1 MKFFSRIAQWLF
13 HSYEEF
19 CELNLTY
26 FKIFGLFQMVNPY
39 NRVSRFSQKLW
50 LYFHAGITIFTGVH
64 TVLQLIGFYVSDT
77 TDYKY
82 IMNTITH
89 IGNWSIA
96 ALKFATFAYN
106 KKRLQWLFDVL
117 RLDFLHVTKIK
128 ERKDILYDN
137 AFRCNWFI
145 LIYVFSC
152 LSTCAVWNI
161 YPLAELIYFS
171 IAKPVNSTYHPQ
183 NILDSWYPFDS
194 SEMPIFYYVYVY
206 EFIIYFYMLFAFCCY
221 DSYLFSM
228 FTMMTAQF
236 QVLNQSFSD
245 IGYDRPIKGYDPHL
259 DELFLFKPEGIIPYV
274 REHLFKS
281 IKSESALDNLTLFR
295 SEQLLETQNK
305 IRVVHMKGN
314 SFINFSRP
322 SKNIKLLTKMNQNIH
337 FFYCYYRSRG
347 DS

>member
-1 MKFFSRIAQWLF
+1 MKIVFQITQWLF

-39 NRVSRFSQKLW
+39 NRVSVFSQKIW
-50 LYFHAGITIFTGVH
+50 MYFHAGITIFTGIH
-64 TVLQLIGFYVSDT
+64 TALQLIGLFASNVSDYRYT
-77 TDYKY
+77 
-82 IMNTITH
+82 MNTITH

-96 ALKFATFAYN
+96 ALKFVTFAYN

-117 RLDFLHVTKIK
+117 RLDFLHVTKFK

-137 AFRCNWFI
+137 AYRCNWFI
-145 LIYVFSC
+145 ILYVLSC

-161 YPLAELIYFS
+161 YPLAELIYFTAIKS
-171 IAKPVNSTYHPQ
+171 GNSSYHPQ

-194 SEMPIFYYVYVY
+194 SEMPIFYYIYVY
-206 EFIIYFYMLFAFCCY
+206 EFVIYFYMLFAFCCY

-236 QVLNQSFSD
+236 QVLNESFSD
-245 IGYDRPIKGYDPHL
+245 IGYDRPIRGYDPHL
-259 DELFLFKPEGIIPYV
+259 DDLYLFRPEETIQNV

-281 IKSESALDNLTLFR
+281 ITSESALDNLTLLK
-295 SEQLLETQNK
+295 SESLLDSENRQRT
-305 IRVVHMKGN
+305 VHMKGN
-314 SFINFSRP
+314 NS
-322 SKNIKLLTKMNQNIH
+322 
-337 FFYCYYRSRG
+337 
-347 DS
+347 